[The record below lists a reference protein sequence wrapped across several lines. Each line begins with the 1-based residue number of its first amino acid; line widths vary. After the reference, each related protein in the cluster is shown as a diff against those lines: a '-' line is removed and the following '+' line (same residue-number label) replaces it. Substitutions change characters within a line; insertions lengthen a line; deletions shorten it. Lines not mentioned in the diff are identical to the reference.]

1 MFNREDAKHAKKK
14 CAPGRLRFP
23 VALAPGEPPEAA
35 VASDDVVLFSPTA
48 RKSEALSSS
57 GLRGLRVF
65 AVQQEGVGAR

>member
-35 VASDDVVLFSPTA
+35 VASDDVVLFSP
-48 RKSEALSSS
+48 SS